1 MITLKDYQEKAVKDL
16 SNAKVLLGGTGAGKS
31 ITSLAYYM
39 EYERPRD
46 IYVITT
52 AKKRDDLEWNKD
64 ASHFGIHAGART
76 DGYGALYVD
85 SWNNI
90 KKYVDVEDAF
100 FIFDEQRLV
109 GTGAWTKAFWKIS
122 KKNRWILLTA
132 TPGDKWEDYT
142 AIFVG
147 NGFYKNQ
154 TEYFDEHMVYT
165 YYGGYPKLKR
175 YINEQK
181 LERLRRNVLVEMD
194 YVPHTRRW
202 LHDVQ
207 VRYDRGLFTETMKER
222 KDPETGEPFQG
233 ISDMMYAL
241 RKIVNTDESRVR
253 ALKDLQDVDD
263 RLIIFY
269 NFNYELD
276 ILREVFPDAKEWN
289 GHKHEAIPDE
299 DSWVYLVQYTAGSE
313 GWNCTTTSTMVFYS
327 LTYSYKAFMQSQGR
341 IDRVNTKFTDLN
353 YYILKSSSP
362 IDSAISRALENKE
375 DFNERGFIKNF

>member
-1 MITLKDYQEKAVKDL
+1 MVITLKDYQEKAVKDL

-39 EYERPRD
+39 KYEAPRD
-46 IYVITT
+46 IYIITT

-76 DGYGALYVD
+76 DGIGALYVD

-90 KKYVDVEDAF
+90 KKYVDVKDAF

-109 GTGAWTKAFWKIS
+109 GTGAWVKTFWKIA

-142 AIFVG
+142 AIFVA

-154 TEYFDEHMVYT
+154 TEYFDGHMVYT

-175 YINEQK
+175 YINEQR
-181 LERLRRNVLVEMD
+181 LERLRRMVLVEMD
-194 YVPHTRRW
+194 YVPHTRR
-202 LHDVQ
+202 HIHEVMCEYDMTFFNQ
-207 VRYDRGLFTETMKER
+207 VMKTR
-222 KDPETGEPFQG
+222 MNPETEEPFQG
-233 ISDMMYAL
+233 VSDLMYYL
-241 RKIVNTDESRVR
+241 RKIVNSDESRIYE
-253 ALKDLQDVDD
+253 LKQLKKKHP

-289 GHKHEAIPDE
+289 GHKHEAIPDK

-341 IDRVNTKFTDLN
+341 IDRVNTKYTDLH
-353 YYILKSSSP
+353 YYILKST
-362 IDSAISRALENKE
+362 SAIDKAVMEALDNKE
-375 DFNERGFIKNF
+375 DFNERAFMK